1 MNLLEKVTKALDDE
15 DQELTPEQLM
25 DFMKE
30 KAESG
35 NPVYQHIL
43 RHMGKMPRLDEEQLE
58 REILEHHFNLYFDL
72 LIGLRQPGEE
82 VKTFKMDA
90 LDEAYARAE
99 AGTGW
104 SKELLDLI

>member
-1 MNLLEKVTKALDDE
+1 MNFREALTKALDDE

-35 NPVYQHIL
+35 NPFYQHIL
-43 RHMGKMPRLDEEQLE
+43 RHMGKIPRLDEEQLE
-58 REILEHHFNLYFDL
+58 REILEHLIEFN
-72 LIGLRQPGEE
+72 IGSFLGKKVAP
-82 VKTFKMDA
+82 FNMDA

-99 AGTGW
+99 AGTGF

>member
-58 REILEHHFNLYFDL
+58 REILEHLIEFSIGSL
-72 LIGLRQPGEE
+72 LGKKVAP
-82 VKTFKMDA
+82 FKMDA